1 MAEVFSCPACGHGND
16 RDQRFCTNCGTS
28 LLQACPTCSATNLPG
43 AKFCGNCGNAL
54 AGPAAERRLPG
65 ERRLATVL
73 FADISGFTNIS
84 KTKDPEDLKQVVDSC
99 MTKLAA
105 VVDRYDGFVDK
116 VIGDALMA
124 VFGAPVAHGDDPE
137 RAVRAALEMQQCAD
151 NEAEFGEL
159 SLSIGIN
166 TGDVYFAPAGPDE
179 RDTVLGDAVNA
190 AQRLQAAAA
199 AGEIFVGEET
209 RRASD
214 RAIAYESVAPVQIK
228 STEE

>member
-1 MAEVFSCPACGHGND
+1 MAEVFSCSACGHEND
-16 RDQRFCTNCGTS
+16 GDQRFCTNCGTS

-43 AKFCGNCGNAL
+43 AKFCGNCGNAF
-54 AGPAAERRLPG
+54 AGAATERRLPG

-84 KTKDPEDLKQVVDSC
+84 KTKDPEDLKQIVDSC

-105 VVDRYDGFVDK
+105 VVERYDGFVDK

-137 RAVRAALEMQQCAD
+137 RAVRAALEMQQCAVD
-151 NEAEFGEL
+151 NEEEFGGL
-159 SLSIGIN
+159 ALSIGIN

-190 AQRLQAAAA
+190 AQRLQAAAT

-214 RAIAYESVAPVQIK
+214 RAIAYEDVSPVQI
-228 STEE
+228 